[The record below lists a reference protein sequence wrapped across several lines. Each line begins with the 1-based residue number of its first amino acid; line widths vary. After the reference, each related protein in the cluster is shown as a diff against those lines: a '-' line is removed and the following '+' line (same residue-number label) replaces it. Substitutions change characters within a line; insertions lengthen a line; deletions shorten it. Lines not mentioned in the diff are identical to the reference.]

1 MTSQAWRIPIKNIRE
16 DLAVLTQRIDTL
28 AEENMALRELVTE
41 LQERNKKSSIF
52 RQMPSHPPPTFTRDS
67 TTPLFGAHAVMTP
80 FGSPAVAI
88 VEDKGLFRFG
98 GGIELPGLAKKE

>member
-16 DLAVLTQRIDTL
+16 DLAVLTHRIDTL
-28 AEENMALRELVTE
+28 AEENMALRELVAE
-41 LQERNKKSSIF
+41 LQEKNKSQ
-52 RQMPSHPPPTFTRDS
+52 RPSLFAPPSNSPP
-67 TTPLFGAHAVMTP
+67 TPLFSHVARVEGNTMP

-88 VEDKGLFRFG
+88 VEDRGLFRFG